1 MRNIC
6 FKDTDLESS
15 FDEEYK
21 DVLKI
26 NFESINLLE
35 KANLCKDLL

>member
-6 FKDTDLESS
+6 FKDNDLESS
-15 FDEEYK
+15 FDEKCK

-26 NFESINLLE
+26 NFESINVLE
-35 KANLCKDLL
+35 KAILCKDLL